1 MAVRP
6 RGDLPLMSACRRLTG
21 SLLALGVLATTACS
35 STVYQA
41 PLTFKKNVQL
51 PADTGQPSVD
61 LLTLDPR
68 RGRLYVPHGST
79 NSLDMLDLSSERLV
93 GSVPG
98 LSGVRATALIS
109 DPAFVFTSNSGD
121 GTVSVVDV
129 AAMKV
134 VATINVGG
142 SPDAIAYDPVHDLVV
157 VSLGSDNAVGFI
169 DPTGRKL
176 LGKLDVPGKPELM
189 AVDTHQGLVYLAIN
203 TKDEVVT
210 IDPLARS
217 VVKTYKGCDIK
228 APSGVAYD
236 PDQQRLFVAGKR
248 EVSVIDVLLD
258 GCLGAVDTGSGPD
271 QIAFNA
277 HTHHLYTAN
286 AGSRNVSVIDTVSL
300 KPLGVVGTGPDAA
313 TIAVD
318 SSTDKVY
325 VAVGRAGIVAIFH
338 DP

>member
-1 MAVRP
+1 MAAR
-6 RGDLPLMSACRRLTG
+6 RGVAR
-21 SLLALGVLATTACS
+21 SLFVLAAFASLAACS
-35 STVYQA
+35 STAYQA
-41 PLTFKKNVQL
+41 PLTFRKNVQL
-51 PADTGQPSVD
+51 PADTGRPSVD
-61 LLTLDPR
+61 LLNLDPR
-68 RGRLYVPHGST
+68 RNRLYVPHSST
-79 NSLDMLDLSSERLV
+79 NSLDLVDISSERLI

-98 LSGVRATALIS
+98 LSGVRATAVIS
-109 DPAFVFTSNSGD
+109 DPAFIFTSNSGD

-129 AAMKV
+129 VNMKV
-134 VATINVGG
+134 VATLTVGG
-142 SPDAIAYDPVHDLVV
+142 SPDAMAYDPAHNLVV

-169 DPTGRKL
+169 DATSRKL

-189 AVDTHQGLVYLAIN
+189 AVDQTQGLIYLAIN
-203 TKDEVVT
+203 NKDEVVA
-210 IDPLARS
+210 IDPVARTLA
-217 VVKTYKGCDIK
+217 KTYKGCDIK

-236 PDQQRLFVAGKR
+236 PDQQRLFVAGKK
-248 EVSVIDVLLD
+248 EVSVIDVVLD
-258 GCLGAVDTGSGPD
+258 RCLGAIDTGSGPD

-286 AGSRNVSVIDTVSL
+286 AGSRNVSVIDTISL

-318 SSTDKVY
+318 STTDKVF